1 MGLSREKESENQFVF
16 FISSRMRPKKM
27 KDEEGARTIA
37 CPHKV
42 SSEFIFEKQVHS
54 DEMGVC
60 QKQKVVIEVQPH

>member
-1 MGLSREKESENQFVF
+1 
-16 FISSRMRPKKM
+16 MRPKKM